1 MAAKAEHTAEGGTV
15 ISEPEMAGE
24 FDSVETREVMGGFDR
39 EQDRGRRRR
48 RPWLWA
54 LGGAVTASALW
65 GAALFLHGPGDRESD
80 MHGYRLDRDPC
91 PSLRLKSIG
100 AAIAPRERTTVADSA
115 MLHHAVLDQTQCFIP
130 LRSRTRG
137 ERAGK
142 GWSLHYTVGI
152 KVELHKKT
160 DPAPEFEAR
169 RQVTDL
175 GFDPETK
182 LETVPDLG
190 DKAYLLTGDDS
201 NVELR
206 VLEGGAVFSLSLS
219 SFTQYLGDGPGEG
232 TAVGGPDN
240 TDLSP
245 YQSAMISDM
254 RDLMSSLKR

>member
-1 MAAKAEHTAEGGTV
+1 M

-39 EQDRGRRRR
+39 ELAGGRRPR

-54 LGGAVTASALW
+54 LGGVVTASGLW
-65 GAALFLHGPGDRESD
+65 AAALFLYGQGDGAPD
-80 MHGYRLDRDPC
+80 THGYRLDRDPC

-100 AAIAPRERTTVADSA
+100 AAIAPRERTALPDSEV
-115 MLHHAVLDQTQCFIP
+115 LHHAVLDQTQCFIP
-130 LRSRTRG
+130 LRSRAG
-137 ERAGK
+137 AERNAK

-152 KVELHKKT
+152 TVALHKKT
-160 DPAPEFEAR
+160 DPGAEFEAR

-175 GFDPETK
+175 GFDPEAK

-190 DKAYLLTGDDS
+190 DKAYLLTGDDG
-201 NVELR
+201 NAELR

-219 SFTQYLGDGPGEG
+219 SFTQYLGDGHGEDDGEG